1 VTDRSSTCWTVVRAA
16 VAGDTAARDQFARRY
31 LPVVRAYLATRWR
44 GTPMLDRVDDAVQ
57 ESFVACLQ
65 PGGALDRLDPT
76 RPGGFRPFLYGVVRH
91 VALHFEAGRARE
103 RPRADVPDLDRLPA
117 DDPNLS
123 RLFDRAWAQALMRE
137 AAELQAQRA
146 GGEGPAR
153 RRVELLKLRFHDGLP
168 IRDIARLWCADSA
181 KLHREYAK
189 AREEFREALRAVVA
203 FHRPGTAE
211 EVDRACAELVAAL
224 S

>member
-1 VTDRSSTCWTVVRAA
+1 M
-16 VAGDTAARDQFARRY
+16 AGDTAARDQFARRY

-44 GTPMLDRVDDAVQ
+44 GTPLLDRVDDAVQ
-57 ESFVACLQ
+57 EAFVACLR
-65 PGGALDRLDPT
+65 PGGALDRLDPS
-76 RPGGFRPFLYGVVRH
+76 RPGGFRPYLYGVVRH
-91 VALHFEAGRARE
+91 IALHLEAGRSRE
-103 RPRADVPDLDRLPA
+103 PPRADVPDLDHLPA
-117 DDPNLS
+117 DDPDLS
-123 RLFDRAWAQALMRE
+123 RVFDRAWARALVRE
-137 AAELQAQRA
+137 AAELQARQA
-146 GGEGPAR
+146 GGRGPAC

-168 IRDIARLWCADSA
+168 IRDIARRWGADPTG
-181 KLHREYAK
+181 LHREYAK